1 LANGWPDIGVEDPLV
16 GSNHLALAF
25 AFRLAM
31 FTVIVRAVGI
41 YATTN
46 APSGVLEVVA

>member
-1 LANGWPDIGVEDPLV
+1 LLPGNVNCRVPVLANGWPDIGVEDPFV

-31 FTVIVRAVGI
+31 FTVIVRAVGM
-41 YATTN
+41 
-46 APSGVLEVVA
+46 